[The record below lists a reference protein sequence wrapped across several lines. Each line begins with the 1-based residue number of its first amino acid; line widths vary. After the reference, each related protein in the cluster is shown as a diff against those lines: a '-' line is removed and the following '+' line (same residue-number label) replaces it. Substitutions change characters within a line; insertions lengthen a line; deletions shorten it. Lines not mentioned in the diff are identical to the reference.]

1 MPNFMYPILGF
12 LVVVIFV
19 AALGIDKANAE
30 PKQQDETNR
39 TEQQLMERPSGK
51 VYLLC
56 YLSVINTE
64 TGRTILLCEPL
75 TGRDI

>member
-1 MPNFMYPILGF
+1 MPNFLWPILGF
-12 LVVVIFV
+12 LVVAAFV
-19 AALGIDKANAE
+19 TALNTAQANAE
-30 PKQQDETNR
+30 PKQQDR

-64 TGRTILLCEPL
+64 TGRTIL
-75 TGRDI
+75 